1 MAAESVQRVSSIYLS
16 SVEFPGIASVVAV
29 GAFDGFHV
37 GHQRIVRE
45 LVDCGHKAS
54 LATVIYTFRRNPKLT
69 TRGIQG
75 LLTTNSERVEF
86 AEKTGVDSIVLEDF
100 SARFQGLS
108 AEDFVSEILI
118 SRLNARVVVVGR
130 DFHFGKGRAGDA
142 EMMSRILD
150 DAGRRLI
157 IVAPVMVDGEPCS
170 SSIIRTSIAQ
180 GEVERAARLL
190 GRSYSIEGVI
200 VTGNQMGGRL
210 GFPTANVEVPDPVKL
225 LPGNGVYAVR
235 AVVDGVIVNGV
246 CNIGVR
252 PTIVAASRRTV
263 EVHLFDFDQQ
273 LYGHLVSVQFVARLR
288 EEVRFAS
295 PAALVKQIARDVLRA
310 RVILRSVGGGRHGT
324 TK

>member
-1 MAAESVQRVSSIYLS
+1 MAAESIQRVSSIYLS
-16 SVEFPGIASVVAV
+16 SSEFPGIASAVAL

-75 LLTTNSERVEF
+75 LLTTNSERVEL

-100 SARFQGLS
+100 SARFQGLP
-108 AEDFVSEILI
+108 AEAFVSEILI

-130 DFHFGKGRAGDA
+130 DFHFGKGRAGNA

-150 DAGRRLI
+150 NAGRRLI

-170 SSIIRTSIAQ
+170 SSIIRASIAK
-180 GEVERAARLL
+180 GDMERAARLL

-263 EVHLFDFDQQ
+263 EVHLFDFDRQV
-273 LYGHLVSVQFVARLR
+273 YGHLVSVQFAARLR
-288 EEVRFAS
+288 EEVHFAS
-295 PAALVKQIARDVLRA
+295 PAALVKQISRDVLRA
-310 RVILRSVGGGRHGT
+310 RVILGSVGGRQGMA
-324 TK
+324 K

>member
-1 MAAESVQRVSSIYLS
+1 MAGESVWRVSSVYLS
-16 SVEFPGIASVVAV
+16 SSEYPGIASAVAV

-45 LVDCGHKAS
+45 LVDCGHKAC

-75 LLTTNSERVEF
+75 LLTTNSERVEY
-86 AEKTGVDSIVLEDF
+86 AGKNGVESIVLEDF

-108 AEDFVSEILI
+108 AEAFVREILVG
-118 SRLNARVVVVGR
+118 RLNAWVVVVGR

-142 EMMSRILD
+142 ETMARMLD
-150 DAGRRLI
+150 NMGRRLVV
-157 IVAPVMVDGEPCS
+157 VAPVMVDGEPCS
-170 SSIIRTSIAQ
+170 SSVIRTAIV
-180 GEVERAARLL
+180 GGDVERAARLL

-200 VTGNQMGGRL
+200 VTGNHMGGRL

-235 AVVDGVIVNGV
+235 AVVDGAIVNGV

-252 PTIVAASRRTV
+252 PTIVATSRRTV
-263 EVHLFDFDQQ
+263 EVHLLDFDRQV
-273 LYGHLVSVQFVARLR
+273 YGHLVSVRFAARLR
-288 EEVRFAS
+288 EEALFAS
-295 PAALVKQIARDVLRA
+295 PAALAKQISRDVLRA
-310 RVILRSVGGGRHGT
+310 RVILGPVSD
-324 TK
+324 

>member
-1 MAAESVQRVSSIYLS
+1 MSSVYLS
-16 SVEFPGIASVVAV
+16 SSEFPGIASAVAV

-75 LLTTNSERVEF
+75 LLTTNSERVEY
-86 AEKTGVDSIVLEDF
+86 AGKNGVEFIVLEDF

-108 AEDFVSEILI
+108 ADAFVSEILVG
-118 SRLNARVVVVGR
+118 RLNARVVVVGR
-130 DFHFGKGRAGDA
+130 DFHFGKGRGGDA
-142 EMMSRILD
+142 ESMARMLD
-150 DAGRRLI
+150 SMGRRLVV
-157 IVAPVMVDGEPCS
+157 VAPVLVDGEPCS
-170 SSIIRTSIAQ
+170 SSAVRAAIVD
-180 GEVERAARLL
+180 GDVERAARLL
-190 GRSYSIEGVI
+190 GRCYSVEGVI

-210 GFPTANVEVPDPVKL
+210 GYPTANVEVPDPVKL

-235 AVVDGVIVNGV
+235 ALVDGAVANGV

-263 EVHLFDFDQQ
+263 EVHLLDFDRQV
-273 LYGHLVSVQFVARLR
+273 YGHLVSVRFVARLR
-288 EEVRFAS
+288 DEARFAS
-295 PAALVKQIARDVLRA
+295 PAALARQISRDVVRA
-310 RVILRSVGGGRHGT
+310 RVILGPVSDCQG
-324 TK
+324 

>member
-1 MAAESVQRVSSIYLS
+1 VAAESVQRVSSVYLS
-16 SVEFPGIASVVAV
+16 SSEFPKIASAVAV

-45 LVDCGHKAS
+45 LVDYGQKAS
-54 LATVIYTFRRNPKLT
+54 LATVIYTFRRNPKLR

-75 LLTTNSERVEF
+75 LLTTNSERVEY
-86 AEKTGVDSIVLEDF
+86 AGKTGVDSIVLEDF
-100 SARFQGLS
+100 SARFRGLS
-108 AEDFVSEILI
+108 AEAFVSEILI
-118 SRLNARVVVVGR
+118 GRLNAWVVVVGR

-142 EMMSRILD
+142 ETMSRMLD
-150 DAGRRLI
+150 NAGRRLI
-157 IVAPVMVDGEPCS
+157 IVAPVMVDGETCS
-170 SSIIRTSIAQ
+170 SSMIRTTIAE
-180 GEVERAARLL
+180 GDVERAARLL

-200 VTGNQMGGRL
+200 VTGDHMGGRL

-235 AVVDGVIVNGV
+235 AVVDGAIVNGV

-263 EVHLFDFDQQ
+263 EVHLLDFDRQV
-273 LYGHLVSVQFVARLR
+273 YGHLVSVQFAARLR

-295 PAALVKQIARDVLRA
+295 PAALAKQISRDVLRA
-310 RVILRSVGGGRHGT
+310 RVILGPVGDWQGMT
-324 TK
+324 

>member
-16 SVEFPGIASVVAV
+16 SSEFPGIASAIAV

-45 LVDCGHKAS
+45 LVDCGHEAS

-108 AEDFVSEILI
+108 AEAFVSEILI

-130 DFHFGKGRAGDA
+130 DFHFGKGRVGDA

-150 DAGRRLI
+150 NAGRRLI

-170 SSIIRTSIAQ
+170 SSIIRTSIAE
-180 GEVERAARLL
+180 GDVERAARLL

-210 GFPTANVEVPDPVKL
+210 GFPTANVEVSDPVKL

-263 EVHLFDFDQQ
+263 EVHLFDFDRQ
-273 LYGHLVSVQFVARLR
+273 LYGHLVSVQFAAHLR
-288 EEVRFAS
+288 EEVHFAS
-295 PAALVKQIARDVLRA
+295 PAALVKQISRDVLRA
-310 RVILRSVGGGRHGT
+310 RAILGSVDGRQGMA
-324 TK
+324 K

>member
-16 SVEFPGIASVVAV
+16 SSEFPGIASAVAV

-37 GHQRIVRE
+37 GHQRIVQE

-75 LLTTNSERVEF
+75 LLTTNSERVEY
-86 AEKTGVDSIVLEDF
+86 AGKTGVDSIVLEDF

-108 AEDFVSEILI
+108 AEAFVSDILI
-118 SRLNARVVVVGR
+118 RRLNARVVVVGR
-130 DFHFGKGRAGDA
+130 DFHFGRDRVGDA
-142 EMMSRILD
+142 EAMSRILD
-150 DAGRRLI
+150 SAGRTLI

-170 SSIIRTSIAQ
+170 SSIIRTTIAE
-180 GEVERAARLL
+180 GDVERAARFL

-200 VTGNQMGGRL
+200 VTGNRVGGRL
-210 GFPTANVEVPDPVKL
+210 GFPTANVEVPDSVKL

-235 AVVDGVIVNGV
+235 AVVDGAIVNGV

-263 EVHLFDFDQQ
+263 EVHLLDFDRQV
-273 LYGHLVSVQFVARLR
+273 YGHLVSVEFAARLR
-288 EEVRFAS
+288 EEVHFAS
-295 PAALVKQIARDVLRA
+295 PAALVKQISRDVVRA
-310 RVILRSVGGGRHGT
+310 RVILGPVGDCQAMAT
-324 TK
+324 

>member
-16 SVEFPGIASVVAV
+16 SVEFPGIASAVAV

-45 LVDCGHKAS
+45 LVDCGNKAS
-54 LATVIYTFRRNPKLT
+54 LATVIYTFRRNPKLL
-69 TRGIQG
+69 TRNIQG

-108 AEDFVSEILI
+108 AEAFVSEILI
-118 SRLNARVVVVGR
+118 SRLNARVVVVGP
-130 DFHFGKGRAGDA
+130 DFHFGRGRAGDA
-142 EMMSRILD
+142 EAMSRILEN
-150 DAGRRLI
+150 AGRRLI
-157 IVAPVMVDGEPCS
+157 IVAPVMVDGEQCS
-170 SSIIRTSIAQ
+170 SSIIRTAIVE
-180 GEVERAARLL
+180 GNVERVAKLL

-200 VTGNQMGGRL
+200 VTGNHIGGRL

-235 AVVDGVIVNGV
+235 AVVEGTIVNGV

-263 EVHLFDFDQQ
+263 EVHLLDFDRQV
-273 LYGHLVSVQFVARLR
+273 YGHLVSIQFVARLR
-288 EEVRFAS
+288 DEVHFAS
-295 PAALVKQIARDVLRA
+295 PAALVKQISRDVLKA
-310 RVILRSVGGGRHGT
+310 RIILGPVGDHQRVA
-324 TK
+324 K

>member
-1 MAAESVQRVSSIYLS
+1 MSSIYLS
-16 SVEFPGIASVVAV
+16 SVEYPRIASVVAV

-45 LVDCGHKAS
+45 LVHWGQKAS
-54 LATVIYTFRRNPKLT
+54 LATVIYTFRRNPKLV

-86 AEKTGVDSIVLEDF
+86 AEETGVDSIVLEDF

-108 AEDFVSEILI
+108 AQDFVNEILVT
-118 SRLNARVVVVGR
+118 RLNARVVVVGR
-130 DFHFGKGRAGDA
+130 DFHFGRGRAGDA
-142 EMMSRILD
+142 EMMARILD
-150 DAGRRLI
+150 EAGRRLI
-157 IVAPVMVDGEPCS
+157 TVAPVMVDGEPCS
-170 SSIIRTSIAQ
+170 SSIIRTCIAQ
-180 GEVERAARLL
+180 GDVERATRLL
-190 GRSYSIEGVI
+190 GRFYSIEGVI
-200 VTGNQMGGRL
+200 VTGNQNGGRL

-235 AVVDGVIVNGV
+235 AVVDGVTVNGV

-295 PAALVKQIARDVLRA
+295 PAALVKQIGRDVIRA
-310 RVILRSVGGGRHGT
+310 RVILGSVGGGRHR
-324 TK
+324 TKE

>member
-1 MAAESVQRVSSIYLS
+1 MSSVYLS
-16 SVEFPGIASVVAV
+16 SSEFPGIASAVAV

-45 LVDCGHKAS
+45 LVDCGRKAC

-75 LLTTNSERVEF
+75 LLTTNSERVEY
-86 AEKTGVDSIVLEDF
+86 AGKNGVESIVLEDF

-108 AEDFVSEILI
+108 AEAFVREILVG
-118 SRLNARVVVVGR
+118 RLNAWVVVVGR

-142 EMMSRILD
+142 ETMARMLD
-150 DAGRRLI
+150 NMGRRLVV
-157 IVAPVMVDGEPCS
+157 VAPVMVDGEPCS
-170 SSIIRTSIAQ
+170 SSVIRTAIV
-180 GEVERAARLL
+180 GGDVERAARLL

-200 VTGNQMGGRL
+200 VTGNHMGGRL

-235 AVVDGVIVNGV
+235 AVVDGAIVNGV

-252 PTIVAASRRTV
+252 PTIVATSRRTV
-263 EVHLFDFDQQ
+263 EVHLLDFDRQV
-273 LYGHLVSVQFVARLR
+273 YGHLVSVRFAARLR
-288 EEVRFAS
+288 EEALFAS
-295 PAALVKQIARDVLRA
+295 PAALAKQISRDVLRA
-310 RVILRSVGGGRHGT
+310 RVILGPVSD
-324 TK
+324 

>member
-16 SVEFPGIASVVAV
+16 SSEFPGIASAVAV

-45 LVDCGHKAS
+45 LVDCGREAS

-100 SARFQGLS
+100 SARFQGL
-108 AEDFVSEILI
+108 AADAFVSEILI

-150 DAGRRLI
+150 NAGCRLI

-170 SSIIRTSIAQ
+170 SSIIRTSIAE
-180 GEVERAARLL
+180 GDVERAARLL

-210 GFPTANVEVPDPVKL
+210 GFPTANVEVSDPVKL

-252 PTIVAASRRTV
+252 PTIVAVSRRTV
-263 EVHLFDFDQQ
+263 EVHLFDFDRQV
-273 LYGHLVSVQFVARLR
+273 YGHLVSVQFAARLR
-288 EEVRFAS
+288 EEVHFAS
-295 PAALVKQIARDVLRA
+295 PAALVKQISRDVLRA
-310 RVILRSVGGGRHGT
+310 RGVLGSVGDRQGMA
-324 TK
+324 K

>member
-1 MAAESVQRVSSIYLS
+1 VSSVYLS
-16 SVEFPGIASVVAV
+16 SSEFPGIASVVAV
-29 GAFDGFHV
+29 GAFDGFHI

-45 LVDCGHKAS
+45 LIDCGHKAS

-75 LLTTNSERVEF
+75 LLTTNNERVEY
-86 AEKTGVDSIVLEDF
+86 AGKTGVDSIVLEDF

-108 AEDFVSEILI
+108 AEAFVSEILI
-118 SRLNARVVVVGR
+118 GRLNAWVVVVGR

-142 EMMSRILD
+142 EAMSRMLD
-150 DAGRRLI
+150 NAGRTLI

-170 SSIIRTSIAQ
+170 SSIIRSTIAE
-180 GEVERAARLL
+180 GDVERAARFL

-200 VTGNQMGGRL
+200 VTGNHMGGRL
-210 GFPTANVEVPDPVKL
+210 GFPTANVEVADPVKL

-235 AVVDGVIVNGV
+235 ALVDGTIVNGV

-263 EVHLFDFDQQ
+263 EVHLIDFDRQV
-273 LYGHLVSVQFVARLR
+273 YGHLVSVQFAARLR
-288 EEVRFAS
+288 EEVRFSS
-295 PAALVKQIARDVLRA
+295 PAALAKQISRDVVRA
-310 RVILRSVGGGRHGT
+310 GVILGPVGDWQGIT
-324 TK
+324 S

>member
-1 MAAESVQRVSSIYLS
+1 MAAESIQRVSSIYLS
-16 SVEFPGIASVVAV
+16 SSEFPGIASAVAL

-69 TRGIQG
+69 TRSIQG
-75 LLTTNSERVEF
+75 LLTTNSERVEL

-100 SARFQGLS
+100 SARFQGLP
-108 AEDFVSEILI
+108 AEAFVSEILI

-130 DFHFGKGRAGDA
+130 DFHFGKGRAGNA

-150 DAGRRLI
+150 NAGRRLI

-170 SSIIRTSIAQ
+170 SSIIRASIAE
-180 GEVERAARLL
+180 GDMERAARLL

-263 EVHLFDFDQQ
+263 EVHLFDFDRQV
-273 LYGHLVSVQFVARLR
+273 YGHLVSVQFAARLR
-288 EEVRFAS
+288 EEVHFAS
-295 PAALVKQIARDVLRA
+295 PAALVKQISRDVLRA
-310 RVILRSVGGGRHGT
+310 RVILGSVGGRQGMA
-324 TK
+324 K

>member
-1 MAAESVQRVSSIYLS
+1 MSSVYLS
-16 SVEFPGIASVVAV
+16 SSEFPGIASTVAV

-45 LVDCGHKAS
+45 LIDCGHKAS

-86 AEKTGVDSIVLEDF
+86 SEKTGVDSIVLEDF

-108 AEDFVSEILI
+108 AEAFVSEILI
-118 SRLNARVVVVGR
+118 GHLNAWVVVVGR
-130 DFHFGKGRAGDA
+130 DFHFGKGHAGDA

-150 DAGRRLI
+150 NAGRRLI

-170 SSIIRTSIAQ
+170 SSIIRTTIVE
-180 GEVERAARLL
+180 GDVERAAKLL

-200 VTGNQMGGRL
+200 VTGNHVGGLL
-210 GFPTANVEVPDPVKL
+210 GFPTANVEISDPVKL

-263 EVHLFDFDQQ
+263 EVHLFDFDRQV
-273 LYGHLVSVQFVARLR
+273 YGHLVSVQFAARLR
-288 EEVRFAS
+288 EEVHFAS
-295 PAALVKQIARDVLRA
+295 PAALVKQISRDVLRA
-310 RVILRSVGGGRHGT
+310 RVILGSVGGRQGMA
-324 TK
+324 K

>member
-1 MAAESVQRVSSIYLS
+1 MAGEGVWRVSSVYLS
-16 SVEFPGIASVVAV
+16 SSEFPGIASAVAV

-45 LVDCGHKAS
+45 LVDCGHKAC

-75 LLTTNSERVEF
+75 LLTTNSERVEY
-86 AEKTGVDSIVLEDF
+86 AGKNGVESIVLEDF

-108 AEDFVSEILI
+108 AEAFVREILVG
-118 SRLNARVVVVGR
+118 RLNAWVVVVGR

-142 EMMSRILD
+142 ETMARMLD
-150 DAGRRLI
+150 NMGRRLVV
-157 IVAPVMVDGEPCS
+157 VAPVMVDGEPCS
-170 SSIIRTSIAQ
+170 SSVIRTAIV
-180 GEVERAARLL
+180 GGDVERAARLL

-200 VTGNQMGGRL
+200 VTGNHMGGRL

-235 AVVDGVIVNGV
+235 AVVDGAIVNGV

-252 PTIVAASRRTV
+252 PTIVATSRRTV
-263 EVHLFDFDQQ
+263 EVHLLDFDRQV
-273 LYGHLVSVQFVARLR
+273 YGHLVSVRFAARLR
-288 EEVRFAS
+288 EEALFAS
-295 PAALVKQIARDVLRA
+295 PAALAKQISRDVLRA
-310 RVILRSVGGGRHGT
+310 RVILGPVGD
-324 TK
+324 